1 MSRLDPNKTVLLV
14 CDIQVKFSESFL
26 FGRAGVSTKNE
37 AAGDSIYGFEEV
49 VATANKM
56 LKIAKV
62 CGLSTA
68 TVTGSINCPPLLLID
83 TRRPRHR
90 I

>member
-1 MSRLDPNKTVLLV
+1 MS
-14 CDIQVKFSESFL
+14 
-26 FGRAGVSTKNE
+26 AKNE

-62 CGLSTA
+62 SLSAA
-68 TVTGSINCPPLLLID
+68 TVTGSINCPSLVLID
-83 TRRPRHR
+83 T
-90 I
+90 